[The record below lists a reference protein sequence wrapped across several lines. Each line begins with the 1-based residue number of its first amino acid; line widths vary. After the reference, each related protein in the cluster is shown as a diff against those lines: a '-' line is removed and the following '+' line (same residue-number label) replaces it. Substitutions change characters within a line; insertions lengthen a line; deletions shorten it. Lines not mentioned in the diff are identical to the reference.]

1 MRSSTG
7 RSCLVLFT
15 LTDVFT
21 ELIQNNLLKFNM
33 WKIYQLYHLNAPVD
47 EGCCR
52 WCGCPQNPFREP
64 IIEGSPFELITTFSQ
79 QVQTDEDPAPLL
91 VSSSISSKVD
101 PPAWHTR
108 LTEQQPLLHCCQVS
122 VGSSCPRW
130 FLLTVPLTSQWEA
143 DWGWRGSLTGW
154 RGGGRSV
161 TGFQR
166 GCTGFGSAAG

>member
-1 MRSSTG
+1 MVRSG

-21 ELIQNNLLKFNM
+21 ELLQNNLLKLNM

-52 WCGCPQNPFREP
+52 WRGCPLNPFREP
-64 IIEGSPFELITTFSQ
+64 IIEGSPFELITSY
-79 QVQTDEDPAPLL
+79 L
-91 VSSSISSKVD
+91 VNKYRLMRIQPSSISFKVD